1 MTCSLLI
8 YCCTYFCDFQILD
21 LLSDIMTFGALERC
35 DVCKGQFVFRS
46 GVGYQCQGDLTEWTK
61 CQNVTLEPKRKPF
74 RVPPAYSTSHEF
86 L

>member
-1 MTCSLLI
+1 M
-8 YCCTYFCDFQILD
+8 LD
-21 LLSDIMTFGALERC
+21 RLSDIMTFGALERC
-35 DVCKGQFVFRS
+35 DECKAGQFVFCS

-74 RVPPAYSTSHEF
+74 RVPSEISSDHEF